1 MIHSIPKV
9 SVGKSNQLKKKV
21 FNFKNDNSTTF
32 CFGMLQPLF
41 CKGVEPRTHLSILN
55 HNFVRFAAM
64 HSPTFGRLT
73 YRTYKSFV
81 PSSDVWEPYDDFKA
95 QTPYNNGTTSY
106 VPDFEPN
113 MSIAD
118 LSKLCIYERSIFSVY
133 PIDVE
138 YDDGSYDVSPA
149 MDDLLIN
156 QFFDDF
162 GSDDKLVCL
171 SHFALI
177 NLQQTAGGK
186 YIYFRYGSDAVT
198 IEGADFIIEVTD
210 GEARYLVTFKLSWAG
225 QQLFKALVGCGF
237 QFNFVDTSDISI
249 MPFVSYYKAYYDS
262 FAVQRNSNWNN
273 TSCAKLMRYLANNPQ
288 YICIS
293 RQTPSND
300 LYTMIRGAFNEIGT
314 TYYSA
319 DPAYKEHT

>member
-106 VPDFEPN
+106 VPEFEPN
-113 MSIAD
+113 ISIAD
-118 LSKLCIYERSIFSVY
+118 LSKLCLYERSIFSVY
-133 PIDVE
+133 MGTNI
-138 YDDGSYDVSPA
+138 YDDGSYD
-149 MDDLLIN
+149 L
-156 QFFDDF
+156 
-162 GSDDKLVCL
+162 
-171 SHFALI
+171 
-177 NLQQTAGGK
+177 
-186 YIYFRYGSDAVT
+186 SDA
-198 IEGADFIIEVTD
+198 
-210 GEARYLVTFKLSWAG
+210 
-225 QQLFKALVGCGF
+225 
-237 QFNFVDTSDISI
+237 
-249 MPFVSYYKAYYDS
+249 
-262 FAVQRNSNWNN
+262 
-273 TSCAKLMRYLANNPQ
+273 LAEK
-288 YICIS
+288 IFLI
-293 RQTPSND
+293 
-300 LYTMIRGAFNEIGT
+300 L
-314 TYYSA
+314 
-319 DPAYKEHT
+319 